1 MKLETWFE
9 RRLVLAIGSDAHIT
23 GCHALYAAVIV
34 VQNLRSGEAWENL
47 SAEFHR
53 LLT

>member
-1 MKLETWFE
+1 MKLEAWFE

-23 GCHALYAAVIV
+23 GCHALHAAIIV
-34 VQNLRSGEAWENL
+34 VQNLSSGEAWENF

-53 LLT
+53 LLA